1 MRAITLE
8 NPYFTAALYEN
19 FYGRADKL
27 AKGFTRAELAYI
39 QTAAPLRVVGDADNY
54 PMEWLDGKNGVYK
67 GTYQDV
73 LKLLAQNSGLTM
85 EMTYTPDMASSWEL
99 LEWGGE

>member
-1 MRAITLE
+1 MLISRQPHRCVL
-8 NPYFTAALYEN
+8 
-19 FYGRADKL
+19 
-27 AKGFTRAELAYI
+27 
-39 QTAAPLRVVGDADNY
+39 VGDADNY

-99 LEWGGE
+99 LADGRVMLFPESSGRKNWRPNTIFCTQTAF

>member
-1 MRAITLE
+1 MIICLRISLREKQYGINGTAGSGDAGDNAG

-54 PMEWLDGKNGVYK
+54 PMEWLDGKTAFIK
-67 GTYQDV
+67 A
-73 LKLLAQNSGLTM
+73 LIRM
-85 EMTYTPDMASSWEL
+85 C
-99 LEWGGE
+99 

>member
-1 MRAITLE
+1 MIICLRISLRE
-8 NPYFTAALYEN
+8 KQYGINGAAGSGDAGDNAGKSLFYCRVVRE

-54 PMEWLDGKNGVYK
+54 PMEWLDGKTAFIK
-67 GTYQDV
+67 A
-73 LKLLAQNSGLTM
+73 LIRM
-85 EMTYTPDMASSWEL
+85 C
-99 LEWGGE
+99 

>member
-1 MRAITLE
+1 MEQLDQAMRAITLE

-54 PMEWLDGKNGVYK
+54 PMESGYIKICLNRDINRFP
-67 GTYQDV
+67 TYALV
-73 LKLLAQNSGLTM
+73 IIHPLLF
-85 EMTYTPDMASSWEL
+85 L
-99 LEWGGE
+99 LVSV